1 MNHIY
6 GLTREDVK
14 NYIKKL
20 NTKQLDIMY
29 HFVDNILWDR
39 MLTADARKGAAKKN
53 QASSNNSTS
62 KKNSNNK
69 KNTKLA

>member
-1 MNHIY
+1 MLY

-14 NYIKKL
+14 DYLKKL

-39 MLTADARKGAAKKN
+39 HITAEERKGAAKKS
-53 QASSNNSTS
+53 QAPA
-62 KKNSNNK
+62 KR
-69 KNTKLA
+69 NTKLA